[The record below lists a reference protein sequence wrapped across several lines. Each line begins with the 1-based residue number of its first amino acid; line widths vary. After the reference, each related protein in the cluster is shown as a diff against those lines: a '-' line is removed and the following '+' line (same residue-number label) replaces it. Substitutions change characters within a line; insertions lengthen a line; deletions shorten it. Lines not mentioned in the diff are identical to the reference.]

1 MFCIVLLITG
11 QSVVKLPR
19 ETFSMEMLS
28 LKCFCFFFA
37 NLLLIKHAKVFRLHN
52 VLVLT
57 VTFKN
62 FNPDPTKQAAEV
74 CFSHKRDNVPHKR
87 LAFNNNKIQSAPAQK
102 HLGLILDSKLDFNQH
117 IDDKINKCDK
127 IIGTM
132 KRLSVTLSRKSLLT
146 IYKSFVRHTMSC
158 SKKNLKQFSIMYV

>member
-11 QSVVKLPR
+11 QLVVKGNFLL
-19 ETFSMEMLS
+19 SM
-28 LKCFCFFFA
+28 KCFCFFFE

-74 CFSHKRDNVPHKR
+74 RFSHKRDNVPHKH
-87 LAFNNNKIQSAPAQK
+87 LTFNNKKIQSSPAQRR
-102 HLGLILDSKLDFNQH
+102 LGLVLDSKFDFKQH
-117 IDDKINKCDK
+117 MDDKINKCNR
-127 IIGTM
+127 IIVNM
-132 KRLSVTLSRKSLLT
+132 RRLSVTLSRKSLLT
-146 IYKSFVRHTMSC
+146 IYKSFVSHTMSC